1 MPSTSYIVADNDDIV
16 CMVNYW
22 CCSCA
27 LAPQEVDG
35 ASLMLLT
42 TDVLVN
48 MMKIKIG
55 PAVKIM
61 RHIDAL
67 RR

>member
-1 MPSTSYIVADNDDIV
+1 MCV
-16 CMVNYW
+16 
-22 CCSCA
+22 CA
-27 LAPQEVDG
+27 LLTCLPCLFGQEVDG

-61 RHIDAL
+61 RHIEAL